1 MTHESEQVVAAYWS
15 EMATKPP
22 AVCSWTDSPAV
33 MRHVNRMI
41 SGDPALAWV
50 EYACQ
55 KYLVKNGRGVA
66 KGLSIGCGGGALERQ
81 ARQMGACEFI
91 DAIDIAPGAIEEA
104 RKMATLS
111 GLSGINYAVANLN
124 ALDLDAKAYS
134 VAFASS
140 SIHHVINLE
149 QLFAN
154 VAKCLKP
161 GGLFIMLEYVGA
173 SQFQFSDKVVQIIN
187 DILALLPLACR
198 QRFSNAGEYVT
209 KFERTAIEYMNVMDP
224 SEAIRSAEI
233 LPLLAKTFTII
244 EKKNFGGTLLH
255 MLLQDIVHNFP
266 DNLPERSAILH
277 LLIYLEA
284 LLIRE
289 NVIASDFCF
298 VVSTPSPPST
308 DRE

>member
-1 MTHESEQVVAAYWS
+1 MTQDSEQVVAAYWS
-15 EMATKPP
+15 EMATKP
-22 AVCSWTDSPAV
+22 AEKCSWTDSPAV

-41 SGDPALAWV
+41 SGDPDVGWL
-50 EYACQ
+50 EYACR
-55 KYLVKNGRGVA
+55 KYLMKNGRGVA
-66 KGLSIGCGGGALERQ
+66 RGLSIGCGGGALERH
-81 ARQMGACEFI
+81 ARQAGACETI

-104 RKMATLS
+104 RKMATLA
-111 GLSGINYAVANLN
+111 GVTGINYAVANLDGLELAAN
-124 ALDLDAKAYS
+124 TYS

-154 VAKCLKP
+154 VAKCLEP

-173 SQFQFSDKVVQIIN
+173 SQFQFSEKAVQIIN

-198 QRFSNAGEYVT
+198 QRFSNPGEYVA
-209 KFERTAIEYMNVMDP
+209 KFDRTTIEYMNEMDP
-224 SEAIRSAEI
+224 SEAIRSADI

-244 EKKNFGGTLLH
+244 EKKDFGGTLLH

-266 DNLPERSAILH
+266 DDLVERAAILN
-277 LLIYLEA
+277 LLLYLET

-289 NVIASDFCF
+289 NVIPSDFCF
-298 VVSTPSPPST
+298 VVSTPLLTAPGQA
-308 DRE
+308 